1 VILTNGTRLGP
12 YEILAPLGAG
22 GMGEVYRAR
31 DTKLGRDVAV
41 KVLPADLANDPE
53 SLSRFEREAR
63 AVAQLSHPNI
73 LAIHDFGRQGETAYA
88 VMELLEG
95 ETLRAR
101 LEHGALPAR
110 KAAELAVQIAEGLG
124 AAHEKG
130 IVHRDLKPENLW
142 VTKEGR
148 LKILDFGL
156 AKRSSPTLVPESPT
170 LSMERHTD
178 PGIVMGT
185 VGYMSPEQVRG
196 ESVDHRSDIFS
207 FGAVLY
213 EMLAG
218 RKAFA
223 RNTASDTQA
232 AILRDDP
239 PEIPA
244 NGSGSSP
251 ALQRIVQ
258 HCLEKKPGERFR
270 NAHDLAFALQS
281 ASSPSTESRAPVQP
295 GGHAKLVRA
304 LVALSGLLGL
314 ILLGSFGGRWLGRGS
329 KPQPTFTQVTFRR
342 GNVLRARFTPDG
354 QNIVYSAAWDGRPCE
369 IFTSR
374 LDGSGV
380 RAVGLPGADL
390 MAVNGRGELL
400 ILLKPSQWTA
410 TSSFSGTLA
419 MASLDGGTPRE
430 ILARV
435 IGADFAPDGQAIAV
449 MYQDKDGGPFYLDY
463 PQGTRLM
470 ASSGGDPRT
479 PRISPQGDQVAF
491 ICYTSIRTEDIS
503 SRGGIAVVDRAG
515 KRRDLATDLEITD
528 EYLAWSRDG
537 REIYFAGMSGV
548 MAVDMKGHLRPVNAD
563 STRPLI
569 HDVSPQGLM
578 LLEREIFT
586 NSALVPSGSQNL
598 DLGWQDNSSLEG
610 FSRDGSVVLLFEAG
624 GGPSYRNRPF
634 LRRLDH
640 SPPKILSPGMP
651 LDLSPAG
658 DFALV
663 LTPGDKAK
671 LQMIPTGLGAL
682 RELGLEGWDAVGGR
696 FSMDG
701 KYVYAAGRQGAGP
714 TRTLKLPVDGGRG
727 VVLPESVQNVQAI
740 SPDGKR
746 MLCLDAKGQPG
757 ITSEAGEPPRSLAWT
772 LEPGESIV
780 AWNAAE
786 EVLVTHPE
794 DAAHLR
800 VERVELA
807 TGRRTLWQRL
817 VAPDPATTIRM
828 QKVRVSGD
836 GKTLGYTC
844 ARVLV
849 SDLIVAE
856 GLK

>member
-1 VILTNGTRLGP
+1 
-12 YEILAPLGAG
+12 
-22 GMGEVYRAR
+22 M
-31 DTKLGRDVAV
+31 
-41 KVLPADLANDPE
+41 
-53 SLSRFEREAR
+53 
-63 AVAQLSHPNI
+63 
-73 LAIHDFGRQGETAYA
+73 
-88 VMELLEG
+88 
-95 ETLRAR
+95 
-101 LEHGALPAR
+101 
-110 KAAELAVQIAEGLG
+110 
-124 AAHEKG
+124 
-130 IVHRDLKPENLW
+130 
-142 VTKEGR
+142 
-148 LKILDFGL
+148 
-156 AKRSSPTLVPESPT
+156 
-170 LSMERHTD
+170 
-178 PGIVMGT
+178 
-185 VGYMSPEQVRG
+185 
-196 ESVDHRSDIFS
+196 
-207 FGAVLY
+207 
-213 EMLAG
+213 
-218 RKAFA
+218 
-223 RNTASDTQA
+223 
-232 AILRDDP
+232 
-239 PEIPA
+239 
-244 NGSGSSP
+244 
-251 ALQRIVQ
+251 
-258 HCLEKKPGERFR
+258 
-270 NAHDLAFALQS
+270 
-281 ASSPSTESRAPVQP
+281 
-295 GGHAKLVRA
+295 
-304 LVALSGLLGL
+304 
-314 ILLGSFGGRWLGRGS
+314 
-329 KPQPTFTQVTFRR
+329 
-342 GNVLRARFTPDG
+342 
-354 QNIVYSAAWDGRPCE
+354 
-369 IFTSR
+369 
-374 LDGSGV
+374 
-380 RAVGLPGADL
+380 
-390 MAVNGRGELL
+390 
-400 ILLKPSQWTA
+400 
-410 TSSFSGTLA
+410 
-419 MASLDGGTPRE
+419 
-430 ILARV
+430 
-435 IGADFAPDGQAIAV
+435 
-449 MYQDKDGGPFYLDY
+449 
-463 PQGTRLM
+463 
-470 ASSGGDPRT
+470 
-479 PRISPQGDQVAF
+479 
-491 ICYTSIRTEDIS
+491 
-503 SRGGIAVVDRAG
+503 VDRAG

-537 REIYFAGMSGV
+537 REIYFAAMSGV

-563 STRPLI
+563 STPPLI

-598 DLGWQDNSSLEG
+598 DLGWQDNSSIEG

-640 SPPKILSPGMP
+640 SPPKILGPGTP
-651 LDLSPAG
+651 LDLNPAG

-671 LQMIPTGLGAL
+671 LRMIPTGLGAL

>member
-1 VILTNGTRLGP
+1 MTLATGTRLGP
-12 YEILAPLGAG
+12 YEIIAPLGAG

-170 LSMERHTD
+170 LSMERRTD
-178 PGIVMGT
+178 PGKVMGT

-196 ESVDHRSDIFS
+196 EVVDHRSDIFS
-207 FGAVLY
+207 FGVVLY

-218 RKAFA
+218 RRAFQ
-223 RNTASDTQA
+223 RDTAAESMT
-232 AILRDDP
+232 AILKEDP
-239 PEIPA
+239 PDFPPGAA
-244 NGSGSSP
+244 NASP

-354 QNIVYSAAWDGRPCE
+354 QNIVYSAAWDGRPTE
-369 IFTSR
+369 IFLSR

-410 TSSFSGTLA
+410 TSMFSGTLA

-430 ILARV
+430 ILARTR
-435 IGADFAPDGQAIAV
+435 GADFAPDGQTLAV
-449 MYQDKDGGPFYLDY
+449 MYQVEDGGPFYLEY
-463 PQGTRLM
+463 PLGT
-470 ASSGGDPRT
+470 
-479 PRISPQGDQVAF
+479 
-491 ICYTSIRTEDIS
+491 
-503 SRGGIAVVDRAG
+503 
-515 KRRDLATDLEITD
+515 
-528 EYLAWSRDG
+528 
-537 REIYFAGMSGV
+537 
-548 MAVDMKGHLRPVNAD
+548 
-563 STRPLI
+563 
-569 HDVSPQGLM
+569 
-578 LLEREIFT
+578 
-586 NSALVPSGSQNL
+586 
-598 DLGWQDNSSLEG
+598 
-610 FSRDGSVVLLFEAG
+610 
-624 GGPSYRNRPF
+624 
-634 LRRLDH
+634 
-640 SPPKILSPGMP
+640 
-651 LDLSPAG
+651 
-658 DFALV
+658 
-663 LTPGDKAK
+663 
-671 LQMIPTGLGAL
+671 
-682 RELGLEGWDAVGGR
+682 
-696 FSMDG
+696 
-701 KYVYAAGRQGAGP
+701 
-714 TRTLKLPVDGGRG
+714 
-727 VVLPESVQNVQAI
+727 
-740 SPDGKR
+740 
-746 MLCLDAKGQPG
+746 
-757 ITSEAGEPPRSLAWT
+757 
-772 LEPGESIV
+772 
-780 AWNAAE
+780 
-786 EVLVTHPE
+786 
-794 DAAHLR
+794 
-800 VERVELA
+800 
-807 TGRRTLWQRL
+807 
-817 VAPDPATTIRM
+817 
-828 QKVRVSGD
+828 
-836 GKTLGYTC
+836 
-844 ARVLV
+844 
-849 SDLIVAE
+849 
-856 GLK
+856 